1 MSKRIKSKQT
11 KPRGTYPPDLKREI
25 AQRYLNG
32 EYSYAV
38 AAEQYG
44 LSGKEVVKEFV
55 KWYRKLVAAET
66 EAIQQRKAELE
77 ATGQLKAQVDDE
89 PLPDD
94 PAELKRL
101 LEQAR
106 GENYALRTLVRVVKE
121 DFNIDMLKKP
131 EASDAPMVGSPNK

>member
-1 MSKRIKSKQT
+1 M
-11 KPRGTYPPDLKREI
+11 
-25 AQRYLNG
+25 
-32 EYSYAV
+32 
-38 AAEQYG
+38 
-44 LSGKEVVKEFV
+44 SGKEVVKEFV

-131 EASDAPMVGSPNK
+131 EAGSPNT

>member
-11 KPRGTYPPDLKREI
+11 KPRGTYPSELKREI

-32 EYSYAV
+32 EFSYAV
-38 AAEQYG
+38 AAELYG

-55 KWYRKLVAAET
+55 KWYRKLVAAES
-66 EAIQQRKAELE
+66 EAIQRRKAELE
-77 ATGQLKAQVDDE
+77 ATGQLNAQADDE

-101 LEQAR
+101 LEEAR

-131 EASDAPMVGSPNK
+131 EAGSPNT